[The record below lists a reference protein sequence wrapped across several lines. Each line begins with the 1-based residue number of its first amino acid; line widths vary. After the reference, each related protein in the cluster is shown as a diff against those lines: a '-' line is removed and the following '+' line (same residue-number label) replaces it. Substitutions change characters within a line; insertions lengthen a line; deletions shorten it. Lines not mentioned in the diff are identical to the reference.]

1 MLSFFCGTLGGGSNV
16 ADDAATAAA
25 AGVSDVSLFVDE
37 EMDVFRRFKNGL
49 SLTSDIDEAAD
60 CGGV

>member
-16 ADDAATAAA
+16 ADAA
-25 AGVSDVSLFVDE
+25 AGVSDASLFVDE